1 MLKKTLLATAILF
14 AATGAFA
21 QVTTT
26 VKEGA
31 KATGEKTLQAKE
43 NVQAAAT
50 SQPKK
55 SVHKAK
61 AAHHKAKASAHGS
74 AASAAAKNI
83 GK

>member
-1 MLKKTLLATAILF
+1 MKKIALASAILL

-43 NVQAAAT
+43 NVEAAAT
-50 SQPKK
+50 KEPKK
-55 SVHKAK
+55 TVHKTR
-61 AAHHKAKASAHGS
+61 AAQHKARAASHAS